1 MDWENLYKVFL
12 QYLKEHLET
21 LEKETEEFTQD
32 FVKYLQENDYQIT
45 PEMEKMI
52 DDFAKSQAEAV
63 MSSVNQ
69 VIGSVAAAATD
80 SQKTKS
86 LPTNKFVKSIARK
99 VFEER
104 YADGFNL
111 SERIWDWEDEL
122 KSGLKKVVSDG
133 IRRGIGV
140 NKLVYDMQYKI
151 ERFTRTQYKNVLA
164 EETPRWLKQL
174 EDAARGYIKNP
185 EMKEVWEETVK
196 QVEKYINQLSRE
208 GTYTASRTVFEKI
221 RRAVEKGNEKLI
233 DRAVKWWTYDKQL
246 YRLKVISQTENARA
260 YHLAQIKVTEDDP
273 DIIGYQWRLSSSHPR
288 PDICDVYANVDYGLG
303 KGVFPKDKVPRQKA
317 HPLCLC
323 YLLPKAERKG
333 MKEKEKPEIPE
344 SVLKS
349 FAPEYVKSLNKV
361 GIDIKDLW
369 NMELGAFV
377 RKRDLVNMYG
387 KKINYIFDAFSKKSY
402 KKAINVMGVGTTS
415 LYKAGS
421 KIIFP
426 GKKPAVREVENVVED
441 FLGNDTIFTRY
452 SIKHSL
458 KKKKKAQMP
467 YIEHTLKYYPKWLRE
482 PDIVVFDK
490 KRKAVIYYRKYR
502 DRYTGLVVGKES
514 RNFYTVLVRKGVESE
529 RYEVIYKKH

>member
-32 FVKYLQENDYQIT
+32 FIRYLQENDYQIT

-69 VIGSVAAAATD
+69 VIGSVAAAAEV

-86 LPTNKFVKSIARK
+86 LPTDNFVKSIARQ

-111 SERIWDWEDEL
+111 SERIWNWEDEL

-133 IRRGIGV
+133 IRRGIGAK
-140 NKLVYDMQYKI
+140 KLVYDMQYKI
-151 ERFTRTQYKNVLA
+151 ERLTRTQFKDVLA

-185 EMKEVWEETVK
+185 EMKEIWEETVK

-221 RRAVEKGNEKLI
+221 RKAVEKGNEKLI

-260 YHLAQIKVTEDDP
+260 YHLAQIEITKDNPYIV
-273 DIIGYQWRLSSSHPR
+273 GYQWRLSRSHPR

-323 YLLPKAERKG
+323 YLLPKVERKG

-344 SVLKS
+344 GVLRS
-349 FAPEYVKSLNKV
+349 FAPEYVKDMEAV
-361 GIDIKDLW
+361 GIEVKRLFDF
-369 NMELGAFV
+369 ELGAFKRKKDLMKIPEFKPLQTIGRVKRKGRWKNVEVEGIKKAFRKKLGYIPKEVKDYIKGKHEIDSLMEHFFKRKYLPHEPV
-377 RKRDLVNMYG
+377 RPKKPEDLNRWINSVLRNEKSVVLKYKNRYIVSDNKFLVIIEEPD
-387 KKINYIFDAFSKKSY
+387 KKITVFRLIKDLEKWKKE
-402 KKAINVMGVGTTS
+402 NPWEQELGT
-415 LYKAGS
+415 
-421 KIIFP
+421 I
-426 GKKPAVREVENVVED
+426 E
-441 FLGNDTIFTRY
+441 
-452 SIKHSL
+452 SL
-458 KKKKKAQMP
+458 KKRLN
-467 YIEHTLKYYPKWLRE
+467 I
-482 PDIVVFDK
+482 
-490 KRKAVIYYRKYR
+490 
-502 DRYTGLVVGKES
+502 
-514 RNFYTVLVRKGVESE
+514 
-529 RYEVIYKKH
+529 